1 MPVAGD
7 ADDRDILTRRR
18 RVAVAVLVCSIA
30 VSACSSSGPAPVTP
44 PTEATAPAA
53 PVSSQV
59 NSPPVTPSPTLALA
73 TPSPL
78 ASGTI
83 TTYAGSDSGLGDGG
97 RASAA
102 RLDAPEGV
110 ALDSAGSLYIADST
124 NNSIRKVSPGGTI
137 STYAG
142 SGPPPPCCSGG
153 GFSGDGGP
161 ATAAQL
167 NAPVGV
173 ALDPAGNLY
182 IADRDNQRIRRVTP
196 GGTTST
202 YAGSGSLGFSGDGG
216 PATAARLNKPS
227 GVAVDPAGN
236 LYIADRGNQR
246 IRKVSA
252 DGTISTYAGTGTV
265 GFAGDGGPA
274 TAAQLNEPVGVALDP
289 AGNLYIAERENHRIR
304 KVTPGGV
311 ISTYAG
317 TGTQGFSGDGGPATG
332 AQLLGPGGVALDPA
346 GNFYIADR
354 NNDRIRRVSTDGTI
368 ATYAGSGSL
377 GFSGDG
383 GPATAARLNMS
394 LGGVALDS
402 AGNLYIADLLN
413 ERIRKVSPVGTI
425 STYAGNGGYGFWGD
439 GGPATAAQLSLPH
452 GVALDSAGNL
462 YIADSNNHRIRK
474 VTPGGTISTY
484 AGTGTEGFSGDGG
497 PATAAHLDRPDGVA
511 LDSAGNL
518 YIADL
523 GNSRIRKVTPGGT
536 ISTYAGNGGY
546 GFWGDGGPATA
557 AQLRP
562 RGMALDPAGNLYIAD
577 FGNSRVRKVTPG
589 GTISTYA
596 GTGTPGF
603 AGDGGPATA
612 AQLSFPQGV
621 ALDSAGNLYIADS
634 NNNRIRKVTPGGTIS
649 TYAGTGLQGFSG
661 DGGPAID
668 AQLWFPVG
676 VALDS
681 AGNLYI
687 ADQENQRIR
696 KVTP

>member
-1 MPVAGD
+1 M
-7 ADDRDILTRRR
+7 
-18 RVAVAVLVCSIA
+18 
-30 VSACSSSGPAPVTP
+30 
-44 PTEATAPAA
+44 
-53 PVSSQV
+53 
-59 NSPPVTPSPTLALA
+59 
-73 TPSPL
+73 
-78 ASGTI
+78 
-83 TTYAGSDSGLGDGG
+83 
-97 RASAA
+97 
-102 RLDAPEGV
+102 
-110 ALDSAGSLYIADST
+110 
-124 NNSIRKVSPGGTI
+124 
-137 STYAG
+137 
-142 SGPPPPCCSGG
+142 
-153 GFSGDGGP
+153 
-161 ATAAQL
+161 
-167 NAPVGV
+167 
-173 ALDPAGNLY
+173 
-182 IADRDNQRIRRVTP
+182 
-196 GGTTST
+196 
-202 YAGSGSLGFSGDGG
+202 
-216 PATAARLNKPS
+216 
-227 GVAVDPAGN
+227 
-236 LYIADRGNQR
+236 
-246 IRKVSA
+246 
-252 DGTISTYAGTGTV
+252 

-274 TAAQLNEPVGVALDP
+274 TAAQLNAPVGVALDP

-439 GGPATAAQLSLPH
+439 GGP
-452 GVALDSAGNL
+452 G
-462 YIADSNNHRIRK
+462 
-474 VTPGGTISTY
+474 
-484 AGTGTEGFSGDGG
+484 
-497 PATAAHLDRPDGVA
+497 
-511 LDSAGNL
+511 
-518 YIADL
+518 
-523 GNSRIRKVTPGGT
+523 
-536 ISTYAGNGGY
+536 
-546 GFWGDGGPATA
+546 TA

>member
-1 MPVAGD
+1 M
-7 ADDRDILTRRR
+7 
-18 RVAVAVLVCSIA
+18 
-30 VSACSSSGPAPVTP
+30 
-44 PTEATAPAA
+44 
-53 PVSSQV
+53 
-59 NSPPVTPSPTLALA
+59 
-73 TPSPL
+73 
-78 ASGTI
+78 
-83 TTYAGSDSGLGDGG
+83 
-97 RASAA
+97 
-102 RLDAPEGV
+102 
-110 ALDSAGSLYIADST
+110 
-124 NNSIRKVSPGGTI
+124 
-137 STYAG
+137 
-142 SGPPPPCCSGG
+142 
-153 GFSGDGGP
+153 
-161 ATAAQL
+161 
-167 NAPVGV
+167 
-173 ALDPAGNLY
+173 
-182 IADRDNQRIRRVTP
+182 
-196 GGTTST
+196 
-202 YAGSGSLGFSGDGG
+202 
-216 PATAARLNKPS
+216 
-227 GVAVDPAGN
+227 
-236 LYIADRGNQR
+236 
-246 IRKVSA
+246 
-252 DGTISTYAGTGTV
+252 
-265 GFAGDGGPA
+265 
-274 TAAQLNEPVGVALDP
+274 
-289 AGNLYIAERENHRIR
+289 
-304 KVTPGGV
+304 
-311 ISTYAG
+311 
-317 TGTQGFSGDGGPATG
+317 
-332 AQLLGPGGVALDPA
+332 
-346 GNFYIADR
+346 
-354 NNDRIRRVSTDGTI
+354 
-368 ATYAGSGSL
+368 

-439 GGPATAAQLSLPH
+439 GGP
-452 GVALDSAGNL
+452 G
-462 YIADSNNHRIRK
+462 
-474 VTPGGTISTY
+474 
-484 AGTGTEGFSGDGG
+484 
-497 PATAAHLDRPDGVA
+497 
-511 LDSAGNL
+511 
-518 YIADL
+518 
-523 GNSRIRKVTPGGT
+523 
-536 ISTYAGNGGY
+536 
-546 GFWGDGGPATA
+546 TA

>member
-1 MPVAGD
+1 
-7 ADDRDILTRRR
+7 
-18 RVAVAVLVCSIA
+18 
-30 VSACSSSGPAPVTP
+30 GPAPVTP
-44 PTEATAPAA
+44 PTAASAPAA

-59 NSPPVTPSPTLALA
+59 TSPPVTPSPTLALA

-216 PATAARLNKPS
+216 PATAA
-227 GVAVDPAGN
+227 
-236 LYIADRGNQR
+236 
-246 IRKVSA
+246 
-252 DGTISTYAGTGTV
+252 
-265 GFAGDGGPA
+265 
-274 TAAQLNEPVGVALDP
+274 QLHAPGGVALDP
-289 AGNLYIAERENHRIR
+289 AGNLYIADRTNH
-304 KVTPGGV
+304 
-311 ISTYAG
+311 
-317 TGTQGFSGDGGPATG
+317 
-332 AQLLGPGGVALDPA
+332 
-346 GNFYIADR
+346 
-354 NNDRIRRVSTDGTI
+354 RIRRVSTDGTI

-439 GGPATAAQLSLPH
+439 GGP
-452 GVALDSAGNL
+452 G
-462 YIADSNNHRIRK
+462 
-474 VTPGGTISTY
+474 
-484 AGTGTEGFSGDGG
+484 
-497 PATAAHLDRPDGVA
+497 
-511 LDSAGNL
+511 
-518 YIADL
+518 
-523 GNSRIRKVTPGGT
+523 
-536 ISTYAGNGGY
+536 
-546 GFWGDGGPATA
+546 TA

-577 FGNSRVRKVTPG
+577 FGNGRVRKVTPG

-603 AGDGGPATA
+603 AGDGGPAID
-612 AQLSFPQGV
+612 AQLCFPVGV

>member
-1 MPVAGD
+1 MRRTVPLAGD

-182 IADRDNQRIRRVTP
+182 IADRDNQRIRRITP
-196 GGTTST
+196 GGTIST
-202 YAGSGSLGFSGDGG
+202 YAGTGTPPSSFWGAIVVGGFSGDGG
-216 PATAARLNKPS
+216 PATAA
-227 GVAVDPAGN
+227 
-236 LYIADRGNQR
+236 
-246 IRKVSA
+246 
-252 DGTISTYAGTGTV
+252 
-265 GFAGDGGPA
+265 
-274 TAAQLNEPVGVALDP
+274 QLNAPVGVALDP
-289 AGNLYIAERENHRIR
+289 AGNLYIADRDNQRIR
-304 KVTPGGV
+304 RVTPGGTT
-311 ISTYAG
+311 S
-317 TGTQGFSGDGGPATG
+317 
-332 AQLLGPGGVALDPA
+332 
-346 GNFYIADR
+346 
-354 NNDRIRRVSTDGTI
+354 
-368 ATYAGSGSL
+368 TYAGSGSL

>member
-1 MPVAGD
+1 
-7 ADDRDILTRRR
+7 
-18 RVAVAVLVCSIA
+18 
-30 VSACSSSGPAPVTP
+30 
-44 PTEATAPAA
+44 EATGPAA

-182 IADRDNQRIRRVTP
+182 IADRVNH
-196 GGTTST
+196 
-202 YAGSGSLGFSGDGG
+202 
-216 PATAARLNKPS
+216 
-227 GVAVDPAGN
+227 
-236 LYIADRGNQR
+236 R
-246 IRKVSA
+246 IRKVTA
-252 DGTISTYAGTGTV
+252 AGTIPTSAGTGTV

-354 NNDRIRRVSTDGTI
+354 NNDRIRRVSTDG
-368 ATYAGSGSL
+368 
-377 GFSGDG
+377 
-383 GPATAARLNMS
+383 P
-394 LGGVALDS
+394 
-402 AGNLYIADLLN
+402 
-413 ERIRKVSPVGTI
+413 
-425 STYAGNGGYGFWGD
+425 
-439 GGPATAAQLSLPH
+439 
-452 GVALDSAGNL
+452 
-462 YIADSNNHRIRK
+462 
-474 VTPGGTISTY
+474 ISTY
-484 AGTGTEGFSGDGG
+484 AGTGREGFSGDGG
-497 PATAAHLDRPDGVA
+497 PATAAHLGRPGGVA

-536 ISTYAGNGGY
+536 ISTDAGNGGY

-557 AQLRP
+557 A
-562 RGMALDPAGNLYIAD
+562 
-577 FGNSRVRKVTPG
+577 
-589 GTISTYA
+589 
-596 GTGTPGF
+596 
-603 AGDGGPATA
+603 
-612 AQLSFPQGV
+612 
-621 ALDSAGNLYIADS
+621 
-634 NNNRIRKVTPGGTIS
+634 
-649 TYAGTGLQGFSG
+649 
-661 DGGPAID
+661 
-668 AQLWFPVG
+668 
-676 VALDS
+676 
-681 AGNLYI
+681 
-687 ADQENQRIR
+687 
-696 KVTP
+696 

>member
-1 MPVAGD
+1 M
-7 ADDRDILTRRR
+7 
-18 RVAVAVLVCSIA
+18 
-30 VSACSSSGPAPVTP
+30 
-44 PTEATAPAA
+44 
-53 PVSSQV
+53 
-59 NSPPVTPSPTLALA
+59 
-73 TPSPL
+73 
-78 ASGTI
+78 
-83 TTYAGSDSGLGDGG
+83 
-97 RASAA
+97 
-102 RLDAPEGV
+102 
-110 ALDSAGSLYIADST
+110 
-124 NNSIRKVSPGGTI
+124 
-137 STYAG
+137 
-142 SGPPPPCCSGG
+142 
-153 GFSGDGGP
+153 
-161 ATAAQL
+161 
-167 NAPVGV
+167 
-173 ALDPAGNLY
+173 
-182 IADRDNQRIRRVTP
+182 
-196 GGTTST
+196 
-202 YAGSGSLGFSGDGG
+202 
-216 PATAARLNKPS
+216 
-227 GVAVDPAGN
+227 
-236 LYIADRGNQR
+236 
-246 IRKVSA
+246 
-252 DGTISTYAGTGTV
+252 
-265 GFAGDGGPA
+265 
-274 TAAQLNEPVGVALDP
+274 
-289 AGNLYIAERENHRIR
+289 
-304 KVTPGGV
+304 
-311 ISTYAG
+311 
-317 TGTQGFSGDGGPATG
+317 
-332 AQLLGPGGVALDPA
+332 
-346 GNFYIADR
+346 
-354 NNDRIRRVSTDGTI
+354 
-368 ATYAGSGSL
+368 

>member
-1 MPVAGD
+1 MRRTVPLAGD

-44 PTEATAPAA
+44 PAEATAPAA

-110 ALDSAGSLYIADST
+110 ALDSAGSLYIADRT
-124 NNSIRKVSPGGTI
+124 NNRIRKVSPGGTI

-142 SGPPPPCCSGG
+142 SGTPRPSCEGG
-153 GFSGDGGP
+153 A
-161 ATAAQL
+161 ATAARV
-167 NAPVGV
+167 NAP
-173 ALDPAGNLY
+173 AA
-182 IADRDNQRIRRVTP
+182 R
-196 GGTTST
+196 
-202 YAGSGSLGFSGDGG
+202 G

-346 GNFYIADR
+346 GNLYIADLDNSR
-354 NNDRIRRVSTDGTI
+354 TRRVSTVDTI

-383 GPATAARLNMS
+383 GPATAARLNMP
-394 LGGVALDS
+394 LGAVAPDS
-402 AGNLYIADLLN
+402 AGN
-413 ERIRKVSPVGTI
+413 R
-425 STYAGNGGYGFWGD
+425 
-439 GGPATAAQLSLPH
+439 
-452 GVALDSAGNL
+452 
-462 YIADSNNHRIRK
+462 
-474 VTPGGTISTY
+474 
-484 AGTGTEGFSGDGG
+484 
-497 PATAAHLDRPDGVA
+497 
-511 LDSAGNL
+511 
-518 YIADL
+518 
-523 GNSRIRKVTPGGT
+523 
-536 ISTYAGNGGY
+536 
-546 GFWGDGGPATA
+546 
-557 AQLRP
+557 
-562 RGMALDPAGNLYIAD
+562 
-577 FGNSRVRKVTPG
+577 
-589 GTISTYA
+589 
-596 GTGTPGF
+596 
-603 AGDGGPATA
+603 
-612 AQLSFPQGV
+612 
-621 ALDSAGNLYIADS
+621 
-634 NNNRIRKVTPGGTIS
+634 
-649 TYAGTGLQGFSG
+649 
-661 DGGPAID
+661 
-668 AQLWFPVG
+668 
-676 VALDS
+676 
-681 AGNLYI
+681 
-687 ADQENQRIR
+687 
-696 KVTP
+696 

>member
-1 MPVAGD
+1 MRRTVPVAGD

-182 IADRDNQRIRRVTP
+182 IADRDNH
-196 GGTTST
+196 
-202 YAGSGSLGFSGDGG
+202 
-216 PATAARLNKPS
+216 
-227 GVAVDPAGN
+227 
-236 LYIADRGNQR
+236 R
-246 IRKVSA
+246 IRKVTA
-252 DGTISTYAGTGTV
+252 AGTISTYAGTGTV

-317 TGTQGFSGDGGPATG
+317 TGTQGFSGDGGSATG
-332 AQLLGPGGVALDPA
+332 AQLLRPPGVALDPA
-346 GNFYIADR
+346 GNLYIADR
-354 NNDRIRRVSTDGTI
+354 NNDRIREVTPGGIFSTDAGT
-368 ATYAGSGSL
+368 GGE
-377 GFSGDG
+377 GFSALDG
-383 GPATAARLNMS
+383 AATVAQLNEPV
-394 LGGVALDS
+394 GVALD
-402 AGNLYIADLLN
+402 
-413 ERIRKVSPVGTI
+413 P
-425 STYAGNGGYGFWGD
+425 
-439 GGPATAAQLSLPH
+439 
-452 GVALDSAGNL
+452 
-462 YIADSNNHRIRK
+462 
-474 VTPGGTISTY
+474 
-484 AGTGTEGFSGDGG
+484 
-497 PATAAHLDRPDGVA
+497 
-511 LDSAGNL
+511 AGNL

-523 GNSRIRKVTPGGT
+523 GNRRIRKVTPGGT

-546 GFWGDGGPATA
+546 
-557 AQLRP
+557 
-562 RGMALDPAGNLYIAD
+562 
-577 FGNSRVRKVTPG
+577 
-589 GTISTYA
+589 
-596 GTGTPGF
+596 
-603 AGDGGPATA
+603 
-612 AQLSFPQGV
+612 
-621 ALDSAGNLYIADS
+621 
-634 NNNRIRKVTPGGTIS
+634 
-649 TYAGTGLQGFSG
+649 
-661 DGGPAID
+661 
-668 AQLWFPVG
+668 
-676 VALDS
+676 
-681 AGNLYI
+681 
-687 ADQENQRIR
+687 
-696 KVTP
+696 

>member
-182 IADRDNQRIRRVTP
+182 IADRDNQRIRRITS
-196 GGTTST
+196 GGTIST
-202 YAGSGSLGFSGDGG
+202 YAGTGTPPSSFWGAIVVGGFSGDGG
-216 PATAARLNKPS
+216 PATAA
-227 GVAVDPAGN
+227 
-236 LYIADRGNQR
+236 
-246 IRKVSA
+246 
-252 DGTISTYAGTGTV
+252 
-265 GFAGDGGPA
+265 
-274 TAAQLNEPVGVALDP
+274 QLNAPVGVALDP
-289 AGNLYIAERENHRIR
+289 AGNLYIADRDNQRIR
-304 KVTPGGV
+304 RVTPGGTT
-311 ISTYAG
+311 S
-317 TGTQGFSGDGGPATG
+317 
-332 AQLLGPGGVALDPA
+332 
-346 GNFYIADR
+346 
-354 NNDRIRRVSTDGTI
+354 
-368 ATYAGSGSL
+368 TYAGSGSL

-634 NNNRIRKVTPGGTIS
+634 GNSRIRKVTPGGTIS

>member
-1 MPVAGD
+1 
-7 ADDRDILTRRR
+7 
-18 RVAVAVLVCSIA
+18 
-30 VSACSSSGPAPVTP
+30 
-44 PTEATAPAA
+44 
-53 PVSSQV
+53 
-59 NSPPVTPSPTLALA
+59 
-73 TPSPL
+73 
-78 ASGTI
+78 
-83 TTYAGSDSGLGDGG
+83 
-97 RASAA
+97 
-102 RLDAPEGV
+102 
-110 ALDSAGSLYIADST
+110 
-124 NNSIRKVSPGGTI
+124 
-137 STYAG
+137 
-142 SGPPPPCCSGG
+142 
-153 GFSGDGGP
+153 
-161 ATAAQL
+161 
-167 NAPVGV
+167 
-173 ALDPAGNLY
+173 
-182 IADRDNQRIRRVTP
+182 
-196 GGTTST
+196 
-202 YAGSGSLGFSGDGG
+202 LGFSGDGG

-227 GVAVDPAGN
+227 GVAVDLAGN
-236 LYIADRGNQR
+236 LYIADTNNHR
-246 IRKVSA
+246 IRKVA
-252 DGTISTYAGTGTV
+252 PGGTISTYAGTGRV

-274 TAAQLNEPVGVALDP
+274 TAAQLNEPVGVAVDP

-317 TGTQGFSGDGGPATG
+317 TGTQGFSGDGGPATA

-354 NNDRIRRVSTDGTI
+354 NNDRIRRVTPGGTI

-377 GFSGDG
+377 GFAGDG

-402 AGNLYIADLLN
+402 
-413 ERIRKVSPVGTI
+413 S
-425 STYAGNGGYGFWGD
+425 
-439 GGPATAAQLSLPH
+439 
-452 GVALDSAGNL
+452 GNL
-462 YIADSNNHRIRK
+462 YIADSLNERIRK

-511 LDSAGNL
+511 VDSAGNL
-518 YIADL
+518 YIADS

-536 ISTYAGNGGY
+536 ISTYVGNGGY
-546 GFWGDGGPATA
+546 GEGFLGDGGPATA
-557 AQLRP
+557 AHIRP
-562 RGMALDPAGNLYIAD
+562 RGVALDSAGNLYITD
-577 FGNSRVRKVTPG
+577 FARIRKVTPG

-596 GTGTPGF
+596 GTDTPGF

-649 TYAGTGLQGFSG
+649 TYAGTGLNGFSG
-661 DGGPAID
+661 DGGPAIA
-668 AQLWFPVG
+668 AQLWIPVG